1 MDDEFTHF
9 LDDSMFLGG
18 DEVARL
24 TGLTIAELD
33 ELADCGLFPLLD
45 AAGARRYAASALHAG
60 RRAARLRDAFELDMS
75 ALMLVV
81 TLTSRIDELQTRLR
95 EIECH
100 LPR

>member
-1 MDDEFTHF
+1 MDDELTHF

-18 DEVARL
+18 EEVARL
-24 TGLTIAELD
+24 TGLTIVELD
-33 ELADCGLFPLLD
+33 ELADCGLLPLLD
-45 AAGARRYAASALHAG
+45 AAGARRFAASALHAG

-81 TLTSRIDELQTRLR
+81 TLTTRIDELQTRLR
-95 EIECH
+95 EIECQ